1 MRRTAPFFVLAAICV
16 AICLVAQ
23 QSVAAETRV
32 LKVGCIDSL
41 TGVMSAGEQPTYA
54 GVKLAAA
61 WINDKGGITVKGVK
75 YKIELVSEDAKS
87 SPEGA
92 IAACTKLVEKDK
104 VKFILG
110 GVITPINVAANSV
123 TGPAGVL
130 RIGEYTIMDPEEADQ
145 LTFYTNTTAQ
155 GMRPMLAYLKEAYP
169 KVKTLAASQPGD
181 GGDKFR
187 GKIFAQIANDLG
199 FTVLINV
206 GWPLDT
212 VDFTPFIQK
221 LIAVKPDAFL
231 FTDGWVVHAAAQV
244 KVLRGL
250 GYKGPIMSTD
260 SEIVSELLAI
270 TGPQLGDGYASA
282 AWDMTDPHMKPVF
295 KKEFLPRA
303 VKSGD
308 TNPWQAWGW
317 NTLWILAQGI
327 ESANS
332 LDPAVVAKHLRTMK
346 LVETVFGPAQIGGG
360 KTFGNGVNSIFCSP
374 QAIFRVKNGKPVF
387 VKWVSTWVP

>member
-1 MRRTAPFFVLAAICV
+1 M
-16 AICLVAQ
+16 AQ
-23 QSVAAETRV
+23 QSVAAETMV

-41 TGVMSAGEQPTYA
+41 TGVMSGGEQPSYA
-54 GVKLAAA
+54 GAKLAAA
-61 WINDKGGITVKGVK
+61 WINYKGGITVKGVK
-75 YKIELVSEDAKS
+75 YKIELISEDPKS

-92 IAACTKLVEKDK
+92 IAACTKLIEKDK

-130 RIGEYTIMDPEEADQ
+130 RVGDYTIMDPEEADP
-145 LTFYTNTTAQ
+145 LTFYTNSTVQ
-155 GMRPMLAYLKEAYP
+155 GMKPMLTYLKETYP
-169 KVKTLAASQPGD
+169 QVKTLVASQPGD
-181 GGDKFR
+181 GGEKYR
-187 GKIFAQIANDLG
+187 GKILSQLAKELDL
-199 FTVLINV
+199 TVLINE

-221 LIAVKPDAFL
+221 LISVKPDAFL
-231 FTDGWVVHAAAQV
+231 FTDGWAVHAGAQT

-282 AWDMTDPHMKPVF
+282 AWDMTDPHMKPIF
-295 KKEFLPRA
+295 RKEFLSRA
-303 VKSGD
+303 VKSGN

-317 NTLWILAQGI
+317 NNVWILAQAI
-327 ESANS
+327 ESAQS
-332 LDPAVVAKHLRTMK
+332 LKPADVGTFADNENRRNPFWTCTDRRRENVRDGSQVRNLPASGNIQGKERQTRVCKVGLDLGALR
-346 LVETVFGPAQIGGG
+346 
-360 KTFGNGVNSIFCSP
+360 
-374 QAIFRVKNGKPVF
+374 
-387 VKWVSTWVP
+387 